1 MIVEHCNPP
10 KLKALVTGASKGIG
24 RALARE
30 LVHAGHEVWGI
41 ARSGEILQALKD
53 ELGNNF
59 NYIVADLLTDNGLET
74 IVSALD
80 GAGCYPKKVFL
91 VAGVYS
97 SDDET
102 FSTPQ
107 HRQLMMDCNYA
118 APVKL
123 YDLLAHRQYPP
134 TCVVVIS
141 SIFALLPDPLNPA
154 YAAAKTELA
163 DFFIKVNGNNGI
175 ETKVVYLGPVNTAI
189 NRYAKRTKSLMAV
202 EPNQVAQFL
211 RHLPKKT
218 GIAHIYP
225 FSTIVFYQILRY
237 LPTSLYIALMNK
249 ARR

>member
-1 MIVEHCNPP
+1 M
-10 KLKALVTGASKGIG
+10 
-24 RALARE
+24 
-30 LVHAGHEVWGI
+30 
-41 ARSGEILQALKD
+41 QAMKD
-53 ELGNNF
+53 ELGDSF
-59 NYIVADLLTDNGLET
+59 NYIVADLVNEKDLEI
-74 IVSALD
+74 IVSTLN
-80 GAGCYPKKVFL
+80 GAGFYPKKVFL

-107 HRQLMMDCNYA
+107 HQQLMMECNYA

-123 YDLLAHRQYPP
+123 YDLLAHRQHPP
-134 TCVVVIS
+134 TCVVAIS

-163 DFFIKVNGNNGI
+163 DFFIQVDGNNGI
-175 ETKVVYLGPVNTAI
+175 ATKVVYLGPVNTAI
-189 NRYAKRTKSLMAV
+189 NRYAKRKKSLMAV
-202 EPNQVAQFL
+202 EPDQVAQFL

-225 FSTIVFYQILRY
+225 FSSSVIYQILRY
-237 LPTSLYIALMNK
+237 LPESVYTALMNK

>member
-1 MIVEHCNPP
+1 
-10 KLKALVTGASKGIG
+10 LKALVTGASKGIG
-24 RALARE
+24 MALVRE

-41 ARSGEILQALKD
+41 ARSGDILQSLKD
-53 ELGNNF
+53 ELGDKFNF
-59 NYIVADLLTDNGLET
+59 IAADLVSDKGLET

-80 GAGCYPKKVFL
+80 EAGFYPKKVYL

-123 YDLLAHRQYPP
+123 YDLLAHRHHPP
-134 TCVVVIS
+134 TCFVAIS
-141 SIFALLPDPLNPA
+141 SIFALLPDPLNPS

-163 DFFIKVNGNNGI
+163 DFFIQVNGNNGI

-189 NRYAKRTKSLMAV
+189 NRYAKRNKSLMAI
-202 EPNQVAQFL
+202 EPTQVAQFL
-211 RHLPKKT
+211 RHLPQKT
-218 GIAHIYP
+218 GITHIYP
-225 FSTIVFYQILRY
+225 FSTNVFYQILRY
-237 LPTSLYIALMNK
+237 LPESMYTALMNK